1 MDRAAGGGAAG
12 GGDEISEVISD
23 LDVFVVK
30 YDATSPDGQTELP
43 VHRDNGLLSFSLT
56 LGLTLTLT
64 LGPSLTLSL
73 PLTLALALNPSPNS
87 SPHPHEAAY
96 HKPLGVVSS
105 MKDDQGRPDLSSV
118 LPMEWQGTLHPVG
131 RLAT

>member
-43 VHRDNGLLSFSLT
+43 VHRDNGLLTFSLT

-64 LGPSLTLSL
+64 LGPSLTLALTLSLALTLTL
-73 PLTLALALNPSPNS
+73 PLTRSAHLLS
-87 SPHPHEAAY
+87 AA
-96 HKPLGVVSS
+96 
-105 MKDDQGRPDLSSV
+105 
-118 LPMEWQGTLHPVG
+118 
-131 RLAT
+131 